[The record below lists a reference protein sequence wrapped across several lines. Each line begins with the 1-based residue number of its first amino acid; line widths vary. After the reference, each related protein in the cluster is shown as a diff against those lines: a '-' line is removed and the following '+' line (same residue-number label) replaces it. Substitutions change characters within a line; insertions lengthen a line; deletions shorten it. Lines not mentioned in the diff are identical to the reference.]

1 MKKLGVIGGLGPMA
15 TAYFLE
21 LLTQMSQAE
30 TDQEHM
36 EILLHSKPSIPDRTK
51 YILGLSG
58 ESPLPDMAA
67 IGRELREAGAAE
79 IAIPCITAHYFHNEL
94 EEQIGIPVLH
104 AIKETALYLK
114 AEGVGTV
121 GILATDGT
129 VQSGLFQREFET
141 YGIRA
146 LTPTTENQALIM
158 DIIYRQVK
166 TGKKGNPGQLEEVAQ
181 SLRDRGAE
189 VNLLGCTELSLL
201 KRDFTLPA
209 GYLDVMEVL
218 ASRAVKDCGVFR
230 EEYGRLITV

>member
-36 EILLHSKPSIPDRTK
+36 EILMHSKPSIPDRTS
-51 YILGLSG
+51 YILGKST
-58 ESPLPDMAA
+58 ESPLRDMVE
-67 IGRELREAGAAE
+67 IGRELRAAGAEE

-94 EEQIGIPVLH
+94 EDQIGIPVLH
-104 AIKETALYLK
+104 AIRETALYLQHEK
-114 AEGVGTV
+114 IEAV

-129 VQSGLFQREFET
+129 VMSGLFQKEFAQ
-141 YGIRA
+141 YGITA
-146 LTPTTENQALIM
+146 LIPSKGDQALVM
-158 DIIYRQVK
+158 DIIYHQVK
-166 TGKKGNPGQLEEVAQ
+166 MGKRGNLLQLERVAD
-181 SLRDRGAE
+181 SLREQGAQ

-201 KRDFTLPA
+201 KRDFVLPA

-218 ASRAVKDCGVFR
+218 ARRAVKSCGVFR
-230 EEYGRLITV
+230 RDYEYLITE